1 MHWRASTKERH
12 ALGCATLAPSCA
24 MWLTR
29 GCVPVFPDCLV
40 AGSAA
45 AAMSAMKG
53 TNPLARG
60 AKPASPSPAP
70 RKGSTIRMAAP
81 AEEEDE

>member
-1 MHWRASTKERH
+1 MCNTGARLCHVAH
-12 ALGCATLAPSCA
+12 PCVCA
-24 MWLTR
+24 R
-29 GCVPVFPDCLV
+29 VFPDWLV

-60 AKPASPSPAP
+60 AKSASPSPAP